1 MREKEIIQK
10 INDLYILYRKKWL
23 KFDETGYKTITSI
36 SISDKAEQVKNHL
49 QGHYTLGVFADEIFT
64 KFICF
69 DVDVKDPQMAKWT
82 VYKLVNTLQELGILG
97 EYIYISTSGNKGY
110 HVEIFFN
117 KPVFNTDIKQFYL
130 MVLNY
135 AELLNIDYGKVELRP
150 THTQGVK
157 LPLGKHFTTNRI
169 CWYVDYEKELKPI
182 EDYNYIL
189 TIQQMDSEYFY
200 NILNKTK
207 VPDTKC
213 SKRTFSITTSKK
225 LNIDVSNEHIDAIRN
240 LDVNRIKELICKKI
254 DEKVPSN
261 ADISR
266 VRGMGGK
273 SDYNNKDNIYLTY
286 CSHFYPTPFKA
297 SNRADLK
304 HIIYT
309 KLCINDFLGVN
320 DGMFKCVLHNDSNPS
335 AHIITLKDGTRLYKC
350 FGCNFTGTI
359 ITLVE
364 AIARCNKVEA
374 VEFIQQVY
382 NIEVVETEKQKQIK
396 EMLKE
401 NIEYI
406 LSEQFEIEYPEIYK
420 VVNRYI
426 PELVCLH
433 EIAIQNVTDDDLIQ
447 DNQAIFFTSIRYIA
461 NYLKCNNNLKRL
473 SQRINLFTFLGMIEK
488 LSKEN
493 IPEKY
498 LQKAEEYKKDKYIT
512 SYYSIPSYCF
522 DKMQNIN
529 TKAKL
534 YKEKNMTMTG
544 FSRELLIRSLSEN
557 EANKVYVQQQ
567 NEKLSKASE
576 QFAEKATKI
585 ILYLI
590 ENQGY
595 CTEEQIIRQIRGKKE
610 EKKVKL
616 KRCLQE
622 IIESYNLTRIKANK
636 ELKEKFGIASKG
648 YPFLII
654 KETEE

>member
-1 MREKEIIQK
+1 MNTKTFLEAFHQTNK
-10 INDLYILYRKKWL
+10 INFRAL
-23 KFDETGYKTITSI
+23 KERQKPLNRNNRYYNQTTKDELKQLNEQGYDIYFVVNSGGTK
-36 SISDKAEQVKNHL
+36 Q
-49 QGHYTLGVFADEIFT
+49 DEINKINAF
-64 KFICF
+64 FIDCDCGRDNNGNYF
-69 DVDVKDPQMAKWT
+69 DLNTVKEYKEKVLQRVQEFGLAPSFIVDT
-82 VYKLVNTLQELGILG
+82 RN
-97 EYIYISTSGNKGY
+97 GY
-110 HVEIFFN
+110 HVYWLVNNANVEQFEEVQKKLIHYFN
-117 KPVFNTDIKQFYL
+117 SDERVYTPERIMRVPNYFWTKDIDNQYL
-130 MVLNY
+130 CTIYQYNDIRYNAVDFIQHLN
-135 AELLNIDYGKVELRP
+135 
-150 THTQGVK
+150 
-157 LPLGKHFTTNRI
+157 
-169 CWYVDYEKELKPI
+169 
-182 EDYNYIL
+182 
-189 TIQQMDSEYFY
+189 S
-200 NILNKTK
+200 K
-207 VPDTKC
+207 VPDYIPETKNI
-213 SKRTFSITTSKK
+213 STKITTSKQFS
-225 LNIDVSNEHIDAIRN
+225 IDKTNEHIDAIRR
-240 LDVNRIKELICKKI
+240 LDVAKMKELLCNKFDKKL
-254 DEKVPSN
+254 PSN

-273 SDYNNKDNIYLTY
+273 KDYNNKDKIYLTY
-286 CSHFYPTPFKA
+286 CSHFFPTPFKA

-309 KLCINDFLGVN
+309 KLCINDFLGVPE
-320 DGMFKCVLHNDSNPS
+320 GMFKCVLHNDSNPS
-335 AHIITLKDGTRLYKC
+335 AHIITLKDGTQLYKC
-350 FGCNFTGTI
+350 FGCGFTGTI
-359 ITLVE
+359 TTLVE

-374 VEFIQQVY
+374 VEFIQKVY
-382 NIEVVETEKQKQIK
+382 DIELVETENQKRIK

-406 LSEQFEIEYPEIYK
+406 MSSQFEQEYPEIYK
-420 VVNRYI
+420 IINRYI

-488 LSKEN
+488 LSKEK

-498 LQKAEEYKKDKYIT
+498 LQKAEEYKKEKYIT

-557 EANKVYVQQQ
+557 EANKVYVQQKD
-567 NEKLSKASE
+567 EKLSKASQ

-585 ILYLI
+585 ILQLI
-590 ENQGY
+590 QAQGY

-610 EKKVKL
+610 EKKIKL

-622 IIESYNLTRIKANK
+622 ILESYNLKRIRANK
-636 ELKEKFGIASKG
+636 KLKEQYGVTTKG

-654 KETEE
+654 KNN

>member
-1 MREKEIIQK
+1 MNTKTFLETFHQNNK
-10 INDLYILYRKKWL
+10 INFRALKEGQKPLNLNGYYNQYIEDKLKQLNEQGYNIYFTVNSGGTKKEQINKINAFFIDCDCGKDDKGNYFNLDIVKQYKQRVLKRVQEFGLVPSFVIDTRNGYHIYWL
-23 KFDETGYKTITSI
+23 VDNAKVEQFEEVQKKLIHYFNSDER
-36 SISDKAEQVKNHL
+36 
-49 QGHYTLGVFADEIFT
+49 VFTAQFIMRLPNFYWTKYINNQYLCTVYQYNNIRYNADE
-64 KFICF
+64 FI
-69 DVDVKDPQMAKWT
+69 K
-82 VYKLVNTLQELGILG
+82 
-97 EYIYISTSGNKGY
+97 
-110 HVEIFFN
+110 H
-117 KPVFNTDIKQFYL
+117 
-130 MVLNY
+130 LN
-135 AELLNIDYGKVELRP
+135 N
-150 THTQGVK
+150 
-157 LPLGKHFTTNRI
+157 
-169 CWYVDYEKELKPI
+169 
-182 EDYNYIL
+182 
-189 TIQQMDSEYFY
+189 
-200 NILNKTK
+200 K

-213 SKRTFSITTSKK
+213 SKRTFSTATSKQFS
-225 LNIDVSNEHIDAIRN
+225 IDKTNEHIDAIRR
-240 LDVNRIKELICKKI
+240 LDVAKMKELICNKF
-254 DEKVPSN
+254 DEKMPSN

-266 VRGMGGK
+266 VRGMGVK
-273 SDYNNKDNIYLTY
+273 TDYNNKDNNIYLTY
-286 CSHFYPTPFKA
+286 CSHFYPTPLKA

-304 HIIYT
+304 HFIYT
-309 KLCINDFLGVN
+309 KISINDFLGVGN
-320 DGMFKCVLHNDSNPS
+320 GMFKCIIHPDSNPS
-335 AHIITLKDGTRLYKC
+335 AHIITLKDGTQLYKC
-350 FGCNFTGTI
+350 FGCGFTGTI
-359 ITLVE
+359 TTLVE

-374 VEFIQQVY
+374 VEFIQKVY
-382 NIEVVETEKQKQIK
+382 DIELVETENQKRIK

-406 LSEQFEIEYPEIYK
+406 MSSQFEQEYPEIYK
-420 VVNRYI
+420 IINRYI

-461 NYLKCNNNLKRL
+461 NYLKYNNNLKRL

-557 EANKVYVQQQ
+557 EANKVYVQQKD
-567 NEKLSKASE
+567 EKLSEAS
-576 QFAEKATKI
+576 QKFAEKATKI
-585 ILYLI
+585 IFQLI
-590 ENQGY
+590 QAQGY

-610 EKKVKL
+610 EKKIKL

-622 IIESYNLTRIKANK
+622 ILESYNLKRVKANK
-636 ELKEKFGIASKG
+636 ELKEKFGVASKG

>member
-1 MREKEIIQK
+1 MNTKTFLEKIFKNEKIIFRRIKGKDAKNLPSSYYDEVKDELKEYNKQGYNIYFVVNSGGTKQDEINK
-10 INDLYILYRKKWL
+10 INAFYIDCDCDKDDNKKYCDLDIVKQYKQRVLQRVQDFGLVPSFIVDTRNGYHIYWL
-23 KFDETGYKTITSI
+23 VDNAKVEQFEEVQNKLIYFFGSDERVNTPERIMRLPGY
-36 SISDKAEQVKNHL
+36 
-49 QGHYTLGVFADEIFT
+49 YWT
-64 KFICF
+64 KDINNPYLC
-69 DVDVKDPQMAKWT
+69 T
-82 VYKLVNTLQELGILG
+82 VYQYNDVRYNANDFIQHLNSKVPD
-97 EYIYISTSGNKGY
+97 YIPETK
-110 HVEIFFN
+110 
-117 KPVFNTDIKQFYL
+117 
-130 MVLNY
+130 
-135 AELLNIDYGKVELRP
+135 
-150 THTQGVK
+150 
-157 LPLGKHFTTNRI
+157 
-169 CWYVDYEKELKPI
+169 
-182 EDYNYIL
+182 
-189 TIQQMDSEYFY
+189 
-200 NILNKTK
+200 NILVKTK
-207 VPDTKC
+207 V
-213 SKRTFSITTSKK
+213 SKQFSIDKT
-225 LNIDVSNEHIDAIRN
+225 NEHIDAIRR
-240 LDVNRIKELICKKI
+240 LDVAKMKELICNKFDKKM
-254 DEKVPSN
+254 PSN

-266 VRGMGGK
+266 VRGMGVK
-273 SDYNNKDNIYLTY
+273 TDYNNKDNIYLTY

-335 AHIITLKDGTRLYKC
+335 AHILVLEDGTRLYKC
-350 FGCNFTGTI
+350 FGCGFTGTI
-359 ITLVE
+359 TTLVE
-364 AIARCNKVEA
+364 AIAKCNKVEA
-374 VEFIQQVY
+374 VEFIQKVY
-382 NIEVVETEKQKQIK
+382 DIEVIETEKQKQIK
-396 EMLKE
+396 EILKE

-406 LSEQFEIEYPEIYK
+406 MSSQFEQEYPEIYK
-420 VVNRYI
+420 IINRYI

-461 NYLKCNNNLKRL
+461 NYLKYNNNLKRL

-522 DKMQNIN
+522 DKMQNID

-557 EANKVYVQQQ
+557 EANKVYVQQKD
-567 NEKLSKASE
+567 EKLSEAS
-576 QFAEKATKI
+576 QKFAEKATKI
-585 ILYLI
+585 IFQLI
-590 ENQGY
+590 QAQGY

-610 EKKVKL
+610 EKKIKL

-622 IIESYNLTRIKANK
+622 ILESYDLKRVKANK
-636 ELKEKFGIASKG
+636 KLKEQYGVTTKG

-654 KETEE
+654 KNN

>member
-1 MREKEIIQK
+1 MNTKTFLEAFHQTNK
-10 INDLYILYRKKWL
+10 INFRAL
-23 KFDETGYKTITSI
+23 KERQKPLNRNNRYYNQTTKDELKQLNEQGYDIYFVVNSGGTK
-36 SISDKAEQVKNHL
+36 Q
-49 QGHYTLGVFADEIFT
+49 DEINKINAF
-64 KFICF
+64 FIDCDCGRDNNGNYF
-69 DVDVKDPQMAKWT
+69 DLNTVKEYKEKVLQRVQEFGLAPSFIVDT
-82 VYKLVNTLQELGILG
+82 RN
-97 EYIYISTSGNKGY
+97 GY
-110 HVEIFFN
+110 HVYWLVNNANVEQFEEVQKKLIHYFN
-117 KPVFNTDIKQFYL
+117 SDERVYTPERIMRVPNYFWTKDIDNQYL
-130 MVLNY
+130 CTIYQYNDIRYNAVDFIQHLN
-135 AELLNIDYGKVELRP
+135 
-150 THTQGVK
+150 
-157 LPLGKHFTTNRI
+157 
-169 CWYVDYEKELKPI
+169 
-182 EDYNYIL
+182 
-189 TIQQMDSEYFY
+189 S
-200 NILNKTK
+200 K
-207 VPDTKC
+207 VPDYIPETKNI
-213 SKRTFSITTSKK
+213 STKITTSKQFS
-225 LNIDVSNEHIDAIRN
+225 IDKTNEHIDAIRR
-240 LDVNRIKELICKKI
+240 LDVAKMKELLCNKFDKKL
-254 DEKVPSN
+254 PSN

-273 SDYNNKDNIYLTY
+273 KDYNNKDKIYLTY
-286 CSHFYPTPFKA
+286 CSHFFPTPFKA

-309 KLCINDFLGVN
+309 KLCINDFLGVPE
-320 DGMFKCVLHNDSNPS
+320 GMFKCVLHNDSNPS
-335 AHIITLKDGTRLYKC
+335 AHIITLKDGTQLYKC
-350 FGCNFTGTI
+350 FGCGFKGTI
-359 ITLVE
+359 TTLVE

-374 VEFIQQVY
+374 VEFIQKVY
-382 NIEVVETEKQKQIK
+382 DIELVETENQKRIK

-406 LSEQFEIEYPEIYK
+406 MSSQFEQEYPEIYK
-420 VVNRYI
+420 IINRYI

-488 LSKEN
+488 LSKEK

-498 LQKAEEYKKDKYIT
+498 LQKAEEYKKEKYIT

-557 EANKVYVQQQ
+557 EANKVYVQQKD
-567 NEKLSKASE
+567 EKLSKASQ

-585 ILYLI
+585 ILQLI
-590 ENQGY
+590 QAQGY

-610 EKKVKL
+610 EKKIKL

-622 IIESYNLTRIKANK
+622 ILESYNLKRIRANK
-636 ELKEKFGIASKG
+636 KLKEQYGVTTKG

-654 KETEE
+654 KNN

>member
-1 MREKEIIQK
+1 MNTKTFLEAFHQNNK
-10 INDLYILYRKKWL
+10 INFRALKEGQKPLNLNGYYNQYIEDKLKQLNEQGYNIYFTVNSGGTKKEQINKINAFFIDCDCGKDNNGNYFDLDIVKQ
-23 KFDETGYKTITSI
+23 YK
-36 SISDKAEQVKNHL
+36 QRVL
-49 QGHYTLGVFADEIFT
+49 QRVQDFG
-64 KFICF
+64 
-69 DVDVKDPQMAKWT
+69 
-82 VYKLVNTLQELGILG
+82 LVPSFVIDSRN
-97 EYIYISTSGNKGY
+97 GY
-110 HVEIFFN
+110 HVYWLIN
-117 KPVFNTDIKQFYL
+117 N
-130 MVLNY
+130 
-135 AELLNIDYGKVELRP
+135 AKVEQFEEVQKKLIHYFNSDERVFTAQFIMRLP
-150 THTQGVK
+150 GYYWTKDVQNKYLCTVYQYNDVRYNADEFITH
-157 LPLGKHFTTNRI
+157 
-169 CWYVDYEKELKPI
+169 
-182 EDYNYIL
+182 
-189 TIQQMDSEYFY
+189 
-200 NILNKTK
+200 LNSK
-207 VPDTKC
+207 VPDYIPETKNI
-213 SKRTFSITTSKK
+213 STKITTSKQFS
-225 LNIDVSNEHIDAIRN
+225 IDKTNEHIDAIRR
-240 LDVNRIKELICKKI
+240 LDVAKMKELLCKKI

-266 VRGMGGK
+266 VRGMREK

-297 SNRADLK
+297 SNKADLK
-304 HIIYT
+304 HFIYT
-309 KLCINDFLGVN
+309 KICINDFLGVPE
-320 DGMFKCVLHNDSNPS
+320 GMFNCVLHNDSNPS
-335 AHIITLKDGTRLYKC
+335 AHILVLEDGTRLYKC
-350 FGCNFTGTI
+350 FGCGFVGTI
-359 ITLVE
+359 TTLVE

-374 VEFIQQVY
+374 VEFIQNVY
-382 NIEVVETEKQKQIK
+382 DIELVETENQKRIK

-406 LSEQFEIEYPEIYK
+406 MSSQFEQEYPEIYK
-420 VVNRYI
+420 IINRYI

-461 NYLKCNNNLKRL
+461 NYLKYNNNLKRL

-544 FSRELLIRSLSEN
+544 FSRELLIRSLSED
-557 EANKVYVQQQ
+557 EANKVYVQQKD
-567 NEKLSKASE
+567 EKLSKASQ

-585 ILYLI
+585 ILQLI
-590 ENQGY
+590 QAQGY

-610 EKKVKL
+610 EKKIKL

-622 IIESYNLTRIKANK
+622 ILESYNLKRVRANK
-636 ELKEKFGIASKG
+636 KLKEQYGITTKG

-654 KETEE
+654 KNN

>member
-1 MREKEIIQK
+1 MNTKTFLEAFHQTNK
-10 INDLYILYRKKWL
+10 INFRAL
-23 KFDETGYKTITSI
+23 KERQKPLNRNNRYYNQTTKDELKQLNEQGYDIYFVVNSGGTK
-36 SISDKAEQVKNHL
+36 Q
-49 QGHYTLGVFADEIFT
+49 DEINKINAF
-64 KFICF
+64 FIDCDCGRDNNGNYF
-69 DVDVKDPQMAKWT
+69 DLNTVKEYKEKVLQRVQEFGLAPSFIVDT
-82 VYKLVNTLQELGILG
+82 RN
-97 EYIYISTSGNKGY
+97 GY
-110 HVEIFFN
+110 HVYWLVNNANVEQFEEVQKKLIHYFN
-117 KPVFNTDIKQFYL
+117 SDERVYTPERIMRVPNYFWTKDIDNQYL
-130 MVLNY
+130 CTIYQYNDIRYNAVDFIQHLN
-135 AELLNIDYGKVELRP
+135 
-150 THTQGVK
+150 
-157 LPLGKHFTTNRI
+157 
-169 CWYVDYEKELKPI
+169 
-182 EDYNYIL
+182 
-189 TIQQMDSEYFY
+189 S
-200 NILNKTK
+200 K
-207 VPDTKC
+207 VPDYIPETKNI
-213 SKRTFSITTSKK
+213 STKITTSKQFS
-225 LNIDVSNEHIDAIRN
+225 IDKTNEHIDAIRR
-240 LDVNRIKELICKKI
+240 LDVAKMKELLCNKFDKKL
-254 DEKVPSN
+254 PSN

-273 SDYNNKDNIYLTY
+273 KDYNNKDIFYLTY
-286 CSHFYPTPFKA
+286 CSHFFPTPFKA

-309 KLCINDFLGVN
+309 KLCINDFLGVPE
-320 DGMFKCVLHNDSNPS
+320 GMFKCVLHNDSNPS
-335 AHIITLKDGTRLYKC
+335 AHIITLKDGTQLYKC
-350 FGCNFTGTI
+350 FGCGFKGTI
-359 ITLVE
+359 TTLVE

-374 VEFIQQVY
+374 VEFIQKVY
-382 NIEVVETEKQKQIK
+382 DIELVETENQKRIK

-406 LSEQFEIEYPEIYK
+406 MSSQFEQEYPEIYK
-420 VVNRYI
+420 IINRYI

-488 LSKEN
+488 LSKEK

-498 LQKAEEYKKDKYIT
+498 LQKAEEYKKEKYIT

-557 EANKVYVQQQ
+557 EANKVYVQQKD
-567 NEKLSKASE
+567 EKLSKASQ

-585 ILYLI
+585 ILQLI
-590 ENQGY
+590 QAQGY

-610 EKKVKL
+610 EKKIKL

-622 IIESYNLTRIKANK
+622 ILESYNLKRIRANK
-636 ELKEKFGIASKG
+636 KLKEQYGVTTKG

-654 KETEE
+654 KNN